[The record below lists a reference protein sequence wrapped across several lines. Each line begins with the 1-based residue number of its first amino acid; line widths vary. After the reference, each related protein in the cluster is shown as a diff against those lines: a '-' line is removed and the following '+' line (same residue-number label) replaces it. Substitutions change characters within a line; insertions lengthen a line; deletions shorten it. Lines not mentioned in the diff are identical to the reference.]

1 MPLRVSESHINIMAN
16 EYELTLLDYLSI
28 MRRRAP
34 YLAGIFAAVLLI
46 SIIVAVTIPPT
57 YRSTGTIMVE
67 SPQISDNVVPSAIK
81 NQIDEQISII
91 RQRVMTRDSLL
102 RIANKY
108 DLFKDNKRSMTSSEL
123 IDTMRDRISV
133 ELISSDETYNS
144 QRGKP
149 TIAFMLSFEDK
160 YPETAYRVATDL
172 TALFMDWNVRLRTA
186 GATETTEFL
195 SQEADKLKLEVDRLD
210 ELISAY
216 KQQHGNT
223 LPEQMNLRTTILSRA
238 ESDMRE
244 VERDIRST
252 EEELSSLEGELAVA
266 NSGMGESTDSSSQTL
281 SALKAEY
288 ARLSG
293 IYNESYPDMRVLKR
307 KIENLEKKGDNTA
320 SVTASSPAAYRIQ
333 TKIAA
338 AKGRLQALTTQKRML
353 VEKITQNER
362 AMMQTPQV
370 EQGLDALVRD
380 RDNAQKKYEE
390 LHGKKVSAQIA
401 QSLESENKSER
412 FTLLEPPLLPDRYFK
427 PNRIK
432 IIALGFLLAIA
443 SSFAGLLVMA
453 SFDRQIRGTE
463 ALAHVTGQRPLAV
476 IPYLFIQEESVRR
489 KHLLKLAIIISVGV
503 VIAIAVAVHFLYM
516 PLDVLLLKAF
526 ARLS

>member
-1 MPLRVSESHINIMAN
+1 MAT
-16 EYELTLLDYLSI
+16 EYELTFLDYLSI

-34 YLAGIFAAVLLI
+34 YLIGIFIAVLLI
-46 SIIVAVTIPPT
+46 SIVVAITIPPT

-108 DLFKDNKRSMTSSEL
+108 DLFKDNARSMTSSEL
-123 IDTMRDRISV
+123 IDTMRERIGV
-133 ELISSDETYNS
+133 ELISSDEMYSN

-160 YPETAYRVATDL
+160 YPEIAYRVATDL
-172 TALFMDWNVRLRTA
+172 TALFMDWNVKLRTA
-186 GATETTEFL
+186 GATETTAFL
-195 SQEADKLKLEVDRLD
+195 SQEADKLKLEVERLD
-210 ELISAY
+210 EQIAAY

-223 LPEQMNLRTTILSRA
+223 LPEQMNLRTNILTRA
-238 ESDMRE
+238 ESDIRE
-244 VERDIRST
+244 VERDYRSSEEEIRS
-252 EEELSSLEGELAVA
+252 LEAELAAA
-266 NSGMGESTDSSSQTL
+266 NSGMADGASQTL
-281 SALKAEY
+281 PALKAEY

-307 KIENLEKKGDNTA
+307 KIETLEKAGDNSSGNISANA
-320 SVTASSPAAYRIQ
+320 STPAAYRIQ
-333 TKIAA
+333 AKIAA
-338 AKGRLQALTTQKRML
+338 AKGRLQALAAQKKML
-353 VEKITQNER
+353 QEKIAQNER

-370 EQGLDALVRD
+370 EQGLDGFIRD

-390 LHGKKVSAQIA
+390 IHGKKVSAQIA

-432 IIALGFLLAIA
+432 IIVLGFLLAIA
-443 SSFAGLLVMA
+443 SSFAGLLIMA

-463 ALAHVTGQRPLAV
+463 ALVHVLGQRPLAV

-489 KHLLKLAIIISVGV
+489 KQLFKLATIITAGV
-503 VIAIAVAVHFLYM
+503 MIAIAVAVHFLYM
-516 PLDVLLLKAF
+516 PLDILLVKTF
-526 ARLS
+526 ARLA